1 LPARVVRREP
11 MPALRENNAHTAVTS
26 TAENAGNWMTAMHQ
40 NGGSKEQTYKTA
52 SPHQSGDEA
61 KMTQE

>member
-1 LPARVVRREP
+1 VRREP
-11 MPALRENNAHTAVTS
+11 IPALRENNVHTAATS
-26 TAENAGNWMTAMHQ
+26 TAENAGNCITARNQ
-40 NGGSKEQTYKTA
+40 NGGSKEQTCKTA